1 MLVSIFKIHDM
12 LKIIIFQLQKYNFSL
27 KVNPFVP
34 FKFMFGRIFHLIG
47 GFSENNKYICTLVK
61 RQTIY
66 FNIKHKHLH

>member
-1 MLVSIFKIHDM
+1 M
-12 LKIIIFQLQKYNFSL
+12 LKIIILQLQKYNFSL

-34 FKFMFGRIFHLIG
+34 FKFMFGRIFILIG

>member
-1 MLVSIFKIHDM
+1 MLISNKIHY
-12 LKIIIFQLQKYNFSL
+12 FRNFWVQKYNFSL

>member
-1 MLVSIFKIHDM
+1 MLIFNILDLFHNF
-12 LKIIIFQLQKYNFSL
+12 LQQKYNFSL

-34 FKFMFGRIFHLIG
+34 FKFMFGRIFILIG